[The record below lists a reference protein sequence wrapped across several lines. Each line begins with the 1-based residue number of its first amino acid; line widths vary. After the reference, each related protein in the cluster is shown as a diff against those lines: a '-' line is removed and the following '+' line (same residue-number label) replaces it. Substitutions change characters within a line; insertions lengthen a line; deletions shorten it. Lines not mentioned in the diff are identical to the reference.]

1 MPVWSQALLRFGD
14 GQFYAEIGVGTPPQQ
29 VAVTLDTGSSNLW
42 LPSTNCTSVG
52 CQLHRRF
59 DGRRS
64 VTYERDTLDVSIR
77 YGSGEVSGVLS
88 RDTVTVG
95 GFGVSRQAFV
105 EVTSADATEL
115 AFSPSFGVLGLGY
128 PSASIGSDGN
138 GSTAVFDSLM
148 RQASLD
154 APLFALLLDRR
165 LGRSVLHMGGIDG
178 RYAREPMRW
187 AASHPVRGWWALSL
201 THVRVGGR
209 ELRVG
214 CSDAAPCTAVVDSG
228 TSLLAAP
235 AAAARALVAA
245 LGVRDDCEAVG
256 ELSLTLELRADRG
269 GEGEGEGEDGGGGGG
284 RVVLVFGADELV
296 LRKDEY
302 EMGEPPGGGA
312 AATAAAAAVG
322 RSGGAGSGAGGGSDG
337 WAQSLVEPEALLATI
352 PTVRAVPRC
361 RPAVAAMDVAPAADD
376 EDATSGGSGSDGHD
390 GGDTGAGSRGGSNA
404 AARPPPPPP
413 PPPPPVFVL
422 GSLLLSRYYVAFD
435 RGGDRVGFATAAVDP
450 PDAPPV
456 ETGAA
461 TAAPTPSSGSRTQ
474 FEQMI
479 ATMGASA
486 AGRGGYDDGGL
497 PTADS
502 AAVVG
507 GASELFW

>member
-1 MPVWSQALLRFGD
+1 MLRQALLRFGD

-52 CQLHRRF
+52 CRLHRRF

-64 VTYERDTLDVSIR
+64 ATYERDTLDVSIR
-77 YGSGEVSGVLS
+77 FGSGEVTGVLS

-148 RQASLD
+148 HQAGLD
-154 APLFALLLDRR
+154 APVFALLLDRR

-187 AASHPVRGWWALSL
+187 AVARPERGWWALSL
-201 THVRVGGR
+201 SRIRVGGR

-235 AAAARALVAA
+235 SAATRALVAA

-256 ELSLTLELRADRG
+256 ELSLTLELQADRG
-269 GEGEGEGEDGGGGGG
+269 GEGSDGGDGGEGGG
-284 RVVLVFGADELV
+284 RVVLVAGADELV
-296 LRKDEY
+296 LRRDEY
-302 EMGEPPGGGA
+302 EMGELPGGGGM
-312 AATAAAAAVG
+312 AAAAAGQSDGAVD
-322 RSGGAGSGAGGGSDG
+322 GGGGGSNG
-337 WAQSLVEPEALLATI
+337 WAQSLVEPEALLANI

-361 RPAVAAMDVAPAADD
+361 RPAVAAMDVPPAAA
-376 EDATSGGSGSDGHD
+376 DADAANGG
-390 GGDTGAGSRGGSNA
+390 GGTGAGPRGSSNA
-404 AARPPPPPP
+404 EATPPPPPP

-435 RGGDRVGFATAAVDP
+435 RGRDRIGFAAAAVDP
-450 PDAPPV
+450 PDELPV
-456 ETGAA
+456 EAGVTTA
-461 TAAPTPSSGSRTQ
+461 TPTSSSGSRTQ

-486 AGRGGYDDGGL
+486 AGRGGYDDGGVQ
-497 PTADS
+497 PADS
-502 AAVVG
+502 TAEP
-507 GASELFW
+507 SSRELF